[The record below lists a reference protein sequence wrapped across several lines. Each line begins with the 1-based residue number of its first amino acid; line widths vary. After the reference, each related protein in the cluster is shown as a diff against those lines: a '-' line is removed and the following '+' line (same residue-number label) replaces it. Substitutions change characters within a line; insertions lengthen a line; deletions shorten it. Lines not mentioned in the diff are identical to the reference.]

1 LKNEISQGWFH
12 MKRILLFSILLLPL
26 LHSGLFASETVYL
39 DNDEIQEYR
48 GKQGKWMMIS
58 SKNHLDSLVVK
69 HDVPLSDILK
79 ANSAGHMRNLMGSY
93 AFIPF
98 SDKCLIELESK
109 GCARKSIECRDDQ
122 FIWPLSNVSIV
133 TSVFGLRWG
142 EIHPGLDMPVPRGTI
157 VRAAKDGR
165 VVISG
170 YGGGYGKEV
179 VIEHRNSYITR
190 YAHNSAIFVK
200 VGDCVRK
207 GQAIALVGSSG
218 RSTGPHLHF
227 EIRLNDIPLDPLD
240 FLPENSSL
248 QVSEKRLKNW
258 R

>member
-1 LKNEISQGWFH
+1 
-12 MKRILLFSILLLPL
+12 MKKLLVLSILLLPL
-26 LHSGLFASETVYL
+26 LHSGLFASEMVYL

-48 GKQGKWMMIS
+48 GKQGKWILIG
-58 SKNHLDSLVVK
+58 SKNQIDSLVAK
-69 HDVPLSDILK
+69 HEIPVNDILK
-79 ANSAGHMRNLMGSY
+79 ANSAGHIRTLMGSY
-93 AFIPF
+93 AFIPY
-98 SDKCLIELESK
+98 SEKCLKELESK
-109 GCARKSIECRDDQ
+109 GSARKSIECREDH

-165 VVISG
+165 VVTSG
-170 YGGGYGKEV
+170 YGGGYGKEI
-179 VIEHRNSYITR
+179 VIEHRNNYITR
-190 YAHNSAIFVK
+190 YAHNSVLFVK

-207 GQAIALVGSSG
+207 GQAIGLVGSSG

-240 FLPENSSL
+240 FLPENNSL